1 MTFLLSF
8 SFGQERTDEE
18 EKLDFK
24 GGNVH
29 VVTSKEN
36 WDQKIAEANKDGKIV
51 SKLAIC
57 SRGYRYPLLCMM
69 FAM

>member
-1 MTFLLSF
+1 MQFCWCLFWNPQVCSASHVFLP
-8 SFGQERTDEE
+8 GQDRNDDEE
-18 EKLDFK
+18 KITYK

-51 SKLAIC
+51 S
-57 SRGYRYPLLCMM
+57 
-69 FAM
+69 